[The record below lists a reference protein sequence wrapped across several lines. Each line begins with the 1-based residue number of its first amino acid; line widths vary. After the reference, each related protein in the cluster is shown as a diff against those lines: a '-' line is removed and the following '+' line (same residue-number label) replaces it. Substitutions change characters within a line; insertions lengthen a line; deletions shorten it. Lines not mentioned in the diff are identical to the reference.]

1 MFNLESTGSSMPYK
15 LINYKSNYFDK
26 QCWTVLEQLS
36 GLTPMY
42 AMIYSSLVLNKR
54 AASTQRR
61 RMTAICQ
68 FYRYILIKH
77 NDSFDSFFEFYGLR
91 GVINELHG
99 FSSYLDTGQK
109 GVNIVSF
116 GAGANAIDVSTSR
129 IRINDVFKFLQFL
142 NQRYTSLKYCNTMT
156 AKKICFEQT
165 SISFLLKNTR
175 EDLTSSGSKRGAA
188 SIQAEYKSLTPF
200 QCSAFLKIIRPS
212 TPVKLNEFN
221 PFSSSRVSFRNYLI
235 CTLALEYGLR
245 RGELNLL
252 ETDSFKPS
260 LYNLDGVTSYYLVV
274 TNCDDEKEK
283 AEGSIKTETSHR
295 TLKIT
300 KLHYDY
306 LCFYVNKLRVK
317 LIKQPDGSEKPEECD
332 SSILFLS
339 TQSPKSLT
347 LRMINKIFEQ
357 LTKALHQYFLDIA
370 NAKSMEYLASCHPHT
385 LRHTWAVLQLYHMVE
400 EQKVSITDA
409 KDLLRVNGGW
419 SIKSNM
425 PDHYGRRFLADKAN
439 AANLRHILQG
449 EK

>member
-1 MFNLESTGSSMPYK
+1 MPYN

-26 QCWTVLEQLS
+26 QCWTVLDQVS

-54 AASTQRR
+54 APSTQQR

-77 NDSFDSFFEFYGLR
+77 NDSFDSFFKLNGLR
-91 GVINELHG
+91 SVINELPG

-109 GVNIVSF
+109 GVKIVSF
-116 GAGANAIDVSTSR
+116 GAGANAIEISTSR
-129 IRINDVFKFLQFL
+129 IRINDVAKFLRFL

-156 AKKICFEQT
+156 AKKVAFEQT

-212 TPVKLNEFN
+212 TPAKLNEFN

-260 LYNLDGVTSYYLVV
+260 LHNLNGVTSYYLVV
-274 TNCDDEKEK
+274 TNCDDEEEK

-306 LCFYVNKLRVK
+306 LCAYVKNYRLE
-317 LIKQPDGSEKPEECD
+317 PDQACD

-339 TQSPKSLT
+339 TQSPKALS
-347 LRMINKIFEQ
+347 LRMINKIFAS
-357 LTKALHQYFLDIA
+357 LTKALHQHFPEFITDP
-370 NAKSMEYLASCHPHT
+370 KSMEYLRALFPHL
-385 LRHTWAVLQLYHMVE
+385 LRHTWAVAQLYHMVDE
-400 EQKVSITDA
+400 LKMSITDA

-419 SIKSNM
+419 SIKSDM

-449 EK
+449 KK

>member
-1 MFNLESTGSSMPYK
+1 MQYS
-15 LINYKSNYFDK
+15 LISYKSTYFDK
-26 QCWTVLEQLS
+26 QCWTVLDPVN

-54 AASTQRR
+54 AHSTQRG

-68 FYRYILIKH
+68 FYQYILIKH
-77 NDSFDSFFEFYGLR
+77 NDSFDSFFELNGLR

-99 FSSYLDTGQK
+99 FSSYLDIGQK

-129 IRINDVFKFLQFL
+129 TRIRDVIKFLQFL

-156 AKKICFEQT
+156 AKKVGFEQT

-188 SIQAEYKSLTPF
+188 SIQQEYKSLTPF

-221 PFSSSRVSFRNYLI
+221 PFSSSRVGFRNYLI

-245 RGELNLL
+245 RGEINLI

-260 LYNLDGVTSYYLVV
+260 LHNLDGVTSYYLVV
-274 TNCDDEKEK
+274 TNCYDEDEE
-283 AEGSIKTETSHR
+283 AEGSIKTDDSHR

-300 KLHYDY
+300 KEHYDY
-306 LCFYVNKLRVK
+306 LCFYVEKIRLE
-317 LIKQPDGSEKPEECD
+317 PDQTCD

-339 TQSPKSLT
+339 TQSPKALT
-347 LRMINKIFEQ
+347 LRMYNKIFEVI
-357 LTKALHQYFLDIA
+357 TRALHQHFSDDIG
-370 NAKSMEYLASCHPHT
+370 NPKSMEYLASCHPHT
-385 LRHTWAVLQLYHMVE
+385 LRHTWAVSQLYHMVD
-400 EQKVSITDA
+400 EQKMSITDA

-419 SIKSNM
+419 SIKSEM

-439 AANLRHILQG
+439 AANLRHIFLQG

>member
-1 MFNLESTGSSMPYK
+1 MPYN

-26 QCWTVLEQLS
+26 QCWTVLDQLS

-54 AASTQRR
+54 AASTQHR

-77 NDSFDSFFEFYGLR
+77 NDSFDSFFELYGLR

-99 FSSYLDTGQK
+99 FSSYLDTGKK
-109 GVNIVSF
+109 GINIVSF
-116 GAGANAIDVSTSR
+116 EAGANAIDVSTSR
-129 IRINDVFKFLQFL
+129 IRINDIFKFLQFL
-142 NQRYTSLKYCNTMT
+142 NQRYTSLIYCNTMT
-156 AKKICFEQT
+156 AKKVGFEQT

-260 LYNLDGVTSYYLVV
+260 LHNLNGVTSYYLVV
-274 TNCDDEKEK
+274 TNCDDEEEK

-306 LCFYVNKLRVK
+306 LCVYVKNYRLE
-317 LIKQPDGSEKPEECD
+317 PDQACD

-339 TQSPKSLT
+339 TQSPKALS
-347 LRMINKIFEQ
+347 LRMINKIFAY
-357 LTKALHQYFLDIA
+357 LTKALHQHFPEFITDP
-370 NAKSMEYLASCHPHT
+370 KSMEYLQALFPHL
-385 LRHTWAVLQLYHMVE
+385 LRHTWAVAQLYHMVDE
-400 EQKVSITDA
+400 LKMSITDA

-419 SIKSNM
+419 SIESDM

-439 AANLRHILQG
+439 AANLRHILRG

>member
-1 MFNLESTGSSMPYK
+1 MPYN

-26 QCWTVLEQLS
+26 QCWTVLDQLS

-42 AMIYSSLVLNKR
+42 AMIYSSLVLNKK
-54 AASTQRR
+54 ASSTQQR

-77 NDSFDSFFEFYGLR
+77 NDSFDSFFELNGLR
-91 GVINELHG
+91 SAINELHG
-99 FSSYLDTGQK
+99 FSSYLDIGQR

-116 GAGANAIDVSTSR
+116 GAGANSIDVSTSR
-129 IRINDVFKFLQFL
+129 IRINDVIKFLQFL
-142 NQRYTSLKYCNTMT
+142 NQHYTSLKYCNTLT
-156 AKKICFEQT
+156 AKKVGFEQT

-260 LYNLDGVTSYYLVV
+260 LYNLNGVTSYYLVV
-274 TNCDDEKEK
+274 TNCDDEEEK

-306 LCFYVNKLRVK
+306 LCAYVKNYRLE
-317 LIKQPDGSEKPEECD
+317 PDQACD

-339 TQSPKSLT
+339 TQSPKALS
-347 LRMINKIFEQ
+347 LRMINKIFAC
-357 LTKALHQYFLDIA
+357 LTKALHQHFPEFIIDP
-370 NAKSMEYLASCHPHT
+370 KSMEYLRSLFPHL
-385 LRHTWAVLQLYHMVE
+385 LRHTWAVAQLYHMVDE
-400 EQKVSITDA
+400 LKMSITDA

-419 SIKSNM
+419 SINSDM

-439 AANLRHILQG
+439 AANLRHILKG